1 MFDIL
6 WNTNLDKA
14 YKCTKDS
21 RLYYPVFTNLILFN
35 LQIGV
40 LFFVRFLHK
49 LKIRR
54 LFVLDVMYICEKIT
68 TFTTK

>member
-40 LFFVRFLHK
+40 LFL
-49 LKIRR
+49 
-54 LFVLDVMYICEKIT
+54 LDFYIN
-68 TFTTK
+68 